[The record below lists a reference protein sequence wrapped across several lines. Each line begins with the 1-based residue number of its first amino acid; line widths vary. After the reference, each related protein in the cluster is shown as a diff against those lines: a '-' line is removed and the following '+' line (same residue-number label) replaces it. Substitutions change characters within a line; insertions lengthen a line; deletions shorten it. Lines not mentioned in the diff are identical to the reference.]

1 MAISLKVN
9 GASHST
15 PAEPDTPLLYVLR
28 NDLFLAGAKFGCGL
42 AQCGACTVLVDGK
55 ATRSC
60 VTPIGTL
67 GNSEITTIEGLGT
80 IEKPHPLQKAFIDE
94 QAAQCGYCING
105 MIMKAKELLDQQTA
119 VRPMPT
125 CARRWPAIS
134 AAAEPTTGSS
144 PRSCGPAKRA
154 GGWANERSDPD
165 TPRLHQGA
173 WAAWCSPS
181 RSTRPNCWP
190 RAQPPRLPGSLNNNR
205 SLQAWMRIGGDGNAT
220 VYTGKVE
227 LGQGILTA
235 LWQIAAEEL
244 DLAPSRVRIFSADTA
259 LSPDEGQTAG
269 SQSIENSGTA
279 LRLACAEVRAMLVD
293 LAAEK
298 LGVPANSLT
307 VTDGVI
313 STADRPQGHLCAR
326 SPRSSISPARRPARS
341 RRNPRRR
348 TRSSASRRR
357 ALDIPGKVT
366 GRISYVQDIFEAGMV
381 HGRVVRPPRYGSTLE
396 SVDDAAVSKM
406 PGVIKV
412 VRDGSFLGVVAERE
426 EQAIKAR
433 EALAKAA
440 KWKLGPE
447 LPDPANIHAHLKSL
461 PNKTEVIGVKQ
472 APALAAANTAHAR
485 GHLHQAVSG
494 RMARSARPARWRH
507 SSMDG

>member
-67 GNSEITTIEGLGT
+67 GNAEITTIEALGT

-105 MIMKAKELLDQQTA
+105 MIMKAKELLGSEAASD
-119 VRPMPT
+119 RCR
-125 CARRWPAIS
+125 CARGAGR
-134 AAAEPTTGSS
+134 SS
-144 PRSCGPAKRA
+144 LPVRNPQSDCRRRRA
-154 GGWANERSDPD
+154 GRQRDREGLTNERSDPD
-165 TPRLHQGA
+165 APRLHQGLGGLVLA
-173 WAAWCSPS
+173 FSLDPAELLAQGAA
-181 RSTRPNCWP
+181 
-190 RAQPPRLPGSLNNNR
+190 ARLPGSLNNNR
-205 SLQAWMRIGGDGNAT
+205 ALHAWIRIGGDGNAT

-298 LGVPANSLT
+298 LAVPANSLT
-307 VTDGVI
+307 VADGVI
-313 STADRPQGHLCAR
+313 STADRLKVTYARGRRAARSQPRGDRQGRAETRVGAQDRRPVDAALRHSRQGHRAHLLRAGHLRGRDGAR
-326 SPRSSISPARRPARS
+326 PRGAAAALWLDAGE
-341 RRNPRRR
+341 RRR
-348 TRSSASRRR
+348 RR
-357 ALDIPGKVT
+357 G
-366 GRISYVQDIFEAGMV
+366 Q
-381 HGRVVRPPRYGSTLE
+381 VRC
-396 SVDDAAVSKM
+396 
-406 PGVIKV
+406 
-412 VRDGSFLGVVAERE
+412 
-426 EQAIKAR
+426 
-433 EALAKAA
+433 
-440 KWKLGPE
+440 
-447 LPDPANIHAHLKSL
+447 PA
-461 PNKTEVIGVKQ
+461 
-472 APALAAANTAHAR
+472 
-485 GHLHQAVSG
+485 
-494 RMARSARPARWRH
+494 
-507 SSMDG
+507 